1 MPTFTIRDKETGRT
15 LTIRGDSAP
24 TDAEISDLFA
34 STEQPV
40 EMERPRFTPSPYG
53 VGGGVSVAPPPNL
66 TEATSAMLRYGV
78 PTVAAL
84 GTGGAS
90 LLAQAGIGALT
101 AAGGEIGARAVA
113 GEEVASREA
122 AAEAA
127 KAAAY
132 NVIPVRRAAKIIENA
147 ASLGGGAA
155 LAEAVGGLVG
165 GQLTSEEEAV
175 RAAAESKIAEG
186 GIVSSAI
193 GAGFGGV
200 GRVVGKLSSAAQ
212 ENANKRAF
220 LSEIGINNPALS
232 QVIPEYAPLTNRM
245 ASRDANLANKL
256 ASTEAN
262 ITKELFDIVGSVP
275 TNSEVASK
283 VSPLIQTANDAEAAL
298 KQARQQ
304 QTQAKARLSA
314 LEAAPVQSSN
324 WQEAYE
330 TAAVEQLAAVRREA
344 AAKFAAQQNFG
355 SVASISSHADDLTRT
370 ITDLDSA
377 VKDVSSALY
386 SKTGLN
392 GADEIVSR
400 EALLRSAR
408 STLKDEVD
416 SPVGKQIIN
425 AIENI
430 GKVEEEAPEL
440 LSWNQ
445 FKNLRD
451 EMSSKWASLDQNYVG
466 RAEAKAG
473 EVYRNMGS
481 VLKRAIKDNIG
492 PENAKAF
499 NAAQDFW
506 YNWSQTRDSNFT
518 RSIFN
523 PSRRIMKGEVVSGVT
538 APALEGVASDILSG
552 NTQSIRGVINAID
565 LVGKYSPEAASSMR
579 ASVGQSLRGAMIDKY
594 KNDPAGLIVALSD
607 QSTKKDVMPFV
618 QLAGFGSKRDLQLL
632 ATAVRK
638 YEKADITPE
647 VIDKALA
654 AGDKVLGLGRGVV
667 EKRAKDA
674 AALAVAGVSEKAS
687 KRLADAR
694 NAAKAANIAA
704 DEANAVFNDTV
715 NNPIFSVFTGRGKY
729 TFSEEAGKVGQG
741 TISDFVMKLSPESG
755 QRFMGALRKKDPQFA
770 DLVSRKILADE
781 LYRISGIDREAKDA
795 ATKVDFD
802 KLRRMFKPTLPQ
814 DVERSKHL
822 RLIVGDVMD
831 ARMKRF
837 LTAFDKAAPLLKEAK
852 LIKQDTAA
860 PVVSTAAGAAQP
872 FIQIPGLSALGTA
885 VIATRI
891 NKILDKPRFDLI
903 TYMATDPNF
912 LTFAGKADKF
922 STAFKALPIQR
933 SYLYLSN
940 SALAGDMADE
950 DASLGQP
957 TR

>member
-15 LTIRGDSAP
+15 ITIRGDSAP
-24 TDAEISDLFA
+24 TESEIADLFS

-40 EMERPRFTPSPYG
+40 EAERPRFAPTPYG
-53 VGGGVSVAPPPNL
+53 LGGGVSVAPPPNL

-113 GEEVASREA
+113 GEEIASREA

-132 NVIPVRRAAKIIENA
+132 NIIPVRRAAKVIENA

-155 LAEAVGGLVG
+155 LAEAVGGLISG
-165 GQLTSEEEAV
+165 ELTSEDEAA
-175 RAAAESKIAEG
+175 RAAAQAKIAEG

-193 GAGFGGV
+193 GAGFGAV

-212 ENANKRAF
+212 ENANKQAF
-220 LSEIGINNPALS
+220 LNEIGISNPALS

-245 ASRDANLANKL
+245 AARDPELANKL
-256 ASTEAN
+256 ASTESN
-262 ITKELFDIVGSVP
+262 ITRELFDIVGSVP
-275 TNSEVASK
+275 SNSEVAAK
-283 VSPLIQTANDAEAAL
+283 VVPLMQTAEAAEATV
-298 KQARQQ
+298 KQARRQQ
-304 QTQAKARLSA
+304 VQAKAKLSA
-314 LEAAPVQSSN
+314 LEATPAQSAN

-330 TAAVEQLAAVRREA
+330 TAALEQLAAVRREA

-355 SVASISSHADDLTRT
+355 SVASIASHADDLTRT
-370 ITDLDSA
+370 IVDLDDA
-377 VKDVSSALY
+377 VKDVASALY

-425 AIENI
+425 AIENL
-430 GKVEEEAPEL
+430 GKVDEEAPEL

-451 EMSSKWASLDQNYVG
+451 EMSSKWASLDENYVG

-473 EVYRNMGS
+473 EVYKNMGG
-481 VLKRAIKDNIG
+481 VLKRAIKDNLG
-492 PENAKAF
+492 PDNAKAF

-523 PSRRIMKGEVVSGVT
+523 PARRVAGGEVVSGIAVPT
-538 APALEGVASDILSG
+538 LERMASDVLSG
-552 NTQSIRGVINAID
+552 NIQSTKNVVRAID

-579 ASVGQSLRGAMIDKY
+579 ASVGQALRGAMIDKY
-594 KNDPAGLIVALSD
+594 RNDAAGLIVALSE
-607 QSTKKDVMPFV
+607 QSTKKDVMPFI
-618 QLAGFGSKRDLQLL
+618 QLAGFGNKRDLQLL

-638 YEKADITPE
+638 YEKADITPD
-647 VIDKALA
+647 VIDGALA
-654 AGDKVLGLGRGVV
+654 AGDVVLGLKRGV
-667 EKRAKDA
+667 AKKKAQDA
-674 AALAVAGVSEKAS
+674 AALAIAGASDKAS
-687 KRLADAR
+687 RKLNEAR
-694 NAAKAANIAA
+694 NAAKAADLAV
-704 DEANAVFNDTV
+704 DEANSVFNDTV
-715 NNPIFSVFTGRGKY
+715 NNPIFSVFTGKGKY
-729 TFSEEAGKVGQG
+729 QFSEEAGKIGKG
-741 TISDFVMKLSPESG
+741 TISDFVMKLSPEAG
-755 QRFMGALRKKDPQFA
+755 QKFMDALRKKDSQFA

-802 KLRRMFKPTLPQ
+802 KLRRLFSPTLPQ
-814 DVERSKHL
+814 DIDRAKHL
-822 RLIVGDVMD
+822 KMVVGDAID
-831 ARMKRF
+831 SRMKRF
-837 LTAFDKAAPLLKEAK
+837 MANFSKAAPLLKEAK

-860 PVVSTAAGAAQP
+860 PVASTALGAAQP
-872 FIQIPGLSALGTA
+872 FLNIPGVSSLGAA
-885 VIATRI
+885 VLATRVGR
-891 NKILDKPRFDLI
+891 ILEKPRFDLL

-912 LTFAGKADKF
+912 LTFTSKAEKF
-922 STAFKALPIQR
+922 SDAFRSLPLQR

-950 DASLGQP
+950 DATQGQP

>member
-24 TDAEISDLFA
+24 TDSEIAELFS
-34 STEQPV
+34 STEQPI
-40 EMERPRFTPSPYG
+40 EAERPRFTPSPYG

-101 AAGGEIGARAVA
+101 AAGGEMAARAVA
-113 GEEVASREA
+113 GEDVSTQEA

-165 GQLTSEEEAV
+165 GQLTAEDEAT
-175 RAAAESKIAEG
+175 RAAAEAKIAEG

-200 GRVVGKLSSAAQ
+200 GRVVGKLSSVAQ

-220 LSEIGINNPALS
+220 LNEIGIQSPALS

-245 ASRDANLANKL
+245 AARDVNLQNKL
-256 ASTEAN
+256 NSTEAN
-262 ITKELFDIVGSVP
+262 ITRELFDIVGSVP
-275 TNSEVASK
+275 SNSDIAAK
-283 VSPLIQTANDAEAAL
+283 VVPLMQTADAAEAAL

-304 QTQAKARLSA
+304 QAQAKARLTA

-330 TAAVEQLAAVRREA
+330 TAALEQLAAVRREA

-355 SVASISSHADDLTRT
+355 SVASIASHADDLTRT
-370 ITDLDSA
+370 IVDLDGA
-377 VKDVSSALY
+377 VRDVSSALY

-408 STLKDEVD
+408 STLKDQVD

-425 AIENI
+425 AIENL
-430 GKVEEEAPEL
+430 GKVGDEAPEL

-451 EMSSKWASLDQNYVG
+451 EMSSKWASLDENYVG
-466 RAEAKAG
+466 RAEALAG
-473 EVYRNMGS
+473 NVYKNMGS

-523 PSRRIMKGEVVSGVT
+523 SARRLTGGEVVSGVAVPT
-538 APALEGVASDILSG
+538 LEAVASGVLKGDVQAVG
-552 NTQSIRGVINAID
+552 NLVRAVD

-579 ASVGQSLRGAMIDKY
+579 ASVGQALRGAMIDKY
-594 KNDPAGLIVALSD
+594 RNDPSGLIVALSE
-607 QSTKKDVMPFV
+607 QATKKDVMPFI
-618 QLAGFGSKRDLQLL
+618 QLAGFGDKKSLQTL

-638 YEKADITPE
+638 YDKADITPE
-647 VIDKALA
+647 VIDEALA
-654 AGDKVLGLGRGVV
+654 AGDKILGLGRGV
-667 EKRAKDA
+667 AKKKAQDA
-674 AALAVAGVSEKAS
+674 AALAIVGASEKAS
-687 KRLADAR
+687 KKLADAR
-694 NAAKAANIAA
+694 NAAKAANLAA
-704 DEANAVFNDTV
+704 DEATAVFNDTV

-729 TFSEEAGKVGQG
+729 TFSEEAGKVGKG
-741 TISDFVMKLSPESG
+741 TISDFVTKLSPEAG
-755 QRFMGALRKKDPQFA
+755 QRFMGALRQKDPQFA
-770 DLVSRKILADE
+770 ELVSRRILADE
-781 LYRISGIDREAKDA
+781 LYRISQIDREAKDA

-814 DVERSKHL
+814 DVDRAKHI
-822 RLIVGDVMD
+822 RLLVGDVMD

-837 LTAFDKAAPLLKEAK
+837 LTNFEQAAPMLKEAK
-852 LIKQDTAA
+852 LIKQDTGA
-860 PVVSTAAGAAQP
+860 PIASTALGAAQP
-872 FIQIPGLSALGTA
+872 FINIPGLSSLGAA
-885 VIATRI
+885 VLATRVGR
-891 NKILDKPRFDLI
+891 ILEKPRFDLL

-912 LTFAGKADKF
+912 LTFTSKAERF
-922 STAFKALPIQR
+922 SDAFRSLPLQR

-940 SALAGDMADE
+940 AALAGDMADE
-950 DASLGQP
+950 DATLGQP